1 MSVRV
6 CFKLIIVGHLERGG
20 IMEGRDEKGEFRNLY
35 VLFLFVSF

>member
-6 CFKLIIVGHLERGG
+6 CFKLIIAGHLERGG

-35 VLFLFVSF
+35 VLFLFDSF